1 MVVAKPEV
9 RARSG
14 IATLGSAGEFLT
26 LTKLLDPTLGQSV
39 SEVCLRAGSLVS
51 FHHDLS

>member
-14 IATLGSAGEFLT
+14 IATLGSAGEFLS
-26 LTKLLDPTLGQSV
+26 LTKLLGPTLGQSV
-39 SEVCLRAGSLVS
+39 NEVCLRAGSLMS
-51 FHHDLS
+51 FHHDLN

>member
-26 LTKLLDPTLGQSV
+26 LTKLLDPTVGQSV
-39 SEVCLRAGSLVS
+39 SEVCLRVGSLVS